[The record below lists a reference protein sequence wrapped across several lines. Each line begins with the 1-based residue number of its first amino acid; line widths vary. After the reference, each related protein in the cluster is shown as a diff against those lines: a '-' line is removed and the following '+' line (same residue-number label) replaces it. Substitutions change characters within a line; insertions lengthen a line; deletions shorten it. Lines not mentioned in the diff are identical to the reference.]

1 MPQIV
6 CAKVKCETSYAK
18 PPLFGHKKVWNQRSQ
33 GRYICKIKRGK
44 SPKDLEHKDKLVRK
58 GYRQEWRV
66 LEIKDKEIDDKSE
79 DILR

>member
-1 MPQIV
+1 MKSKR
-6 CAKVKCETSYAK
+6 KVKEETVAK
-18 PPLFGHKKVWNQRSQ
+18 EEGN
-33 GRYICKIKRGK
+33 